1 MRFSSSSVSC
11 RKFLFKAF
19 LGLCAVVCLAFH
31 FTVSA
36 CAQNTPASSKASDAA
51 AAAVPAQDAAR
62 TNDRIMQLALA
73 DKAKQGDYIIG
84 SGDLLSIEVFDVP
97 ELTRD
102 VRVNESGFVSLPL
115 LPVQSAGLGSHYISV
130 SG

>member
-31 FTVSA
+31 FTASA

-51 AAAVPAQDAAR
+51 AAAAPAQDAAQIAGVEPDER
-62 TNDRIMQLALA
+62 VGAADDDQAASPAAAPGGRSGAL
-73 DKAKQGDYIIG
+73 
-84 SGDLLSIEVFDVP
+84 
-97 ELTRD
+97 
-102 VRVNESGFVSLPL
+102 
-115 LPVQSAGLGSHYISV
+115 
-130 SG
+130 